1 MGTSSTPGW
10 RRKKWDIEPGK
21 IGAWVAET
29 DYGTSPAVR
38 AALHRAVDEGFLT
51 YLPTSLAR
59 DAEAACADYLDTAF
73 GWSVPPSWVHL
84 VPDVLMALRLTI
96 THFTRPGSAV
106 LIPTPAYMPFL
117 TVPRRLERDIVQI
130 PAVPAADGRSTID
143 LAALDAAFAAGGEL
157 LILCDPHNPL
167 GQLLSEEEAQG
178 VAEIVERHGGRVF
191 SDAIHSPIVFGP
203 HRYRPYA
210 AHSAATAAHTVSAI
224 ATSKGWNLPGLKAA
238 QLILSNAHDQER
250 WEAQTPWPAED
261 GSILG
266 AVAAI
271 AAYRDSADWL
281 AGMVERLD
289 GNRRLLRSLLAEHV
303 PLAGFRMPDAT
314 YLAWIDFS
322 GYALPDSPAR
332 VLTDIAHVVTTD
344 GAECGRGFEN
354 HVRLNFAMEPDTLTE
369 AVRRMGRALELPA
382 ESRWP
387 TPPGVRHGR
396 LAEPA
401 PRSWAGA

>member
-1 MGTSSTPGW
+1 MSTSAMPGW

-59 DAEAACADYLDTAF
+59 DAEAACAGYLDAAF

-96 THFTRPGSAV
+96 THFTRPASAV

-117 TVPRRLERDIVQI
+117 TVPRGLGRDVVQI
-130 PAVPAADGRSTID
+130 PAVPAAEGRSTID

-167 GQLLSEEEAQG
+167 GQLLTEEEASG
-178 VAEIVERHGGRVF
+178 IAEIVERHGGRVF
-191 SDAIHSPIVFGP
+191 SDAIHAPIVFGAN
-203 HRYRPYA
+203 RYRPYA
-210 AHSAATAAHTVSAI
+210 AHSAVTAAHTVSAI

-238 QLILSNAHDQER
+238 QLILSNARDQEQ
-250 WEAQTPWPAED
+250 WEARAPWPAED

-281 AGMVERLD
+281 AGMVQRLD
-289 GNRRLLRSLLAEHV
+289 GNRHLLRELLAEHV

-322 GYALPDSPAR
+322 AYAFAESPAR
-332 VLTDIAHVVTTD
+332 VLADIARVVTTD

-354 HVRLNFAMEPDTLTE
+354 HVRLNFAMEPEILHE
-369 AVRRMGRALELPA
+369 AIRRIGRVVELPEQDRRA
-382 ESRWP
+382 S
-387 TPPGVRHGR
+387 
-396 LAEPA
+396 
-401 PRSWAGA
+401 